1 MTDATPSFEQLLKN
15 LDQAM
20 FADRHRLRRQLH
32 DLRKKAG
39 DAPIDAERL
48 AQWLERFQA
57 SVAKVEARRRSVPV
71 MRYDDSLPIAAKR
84 DEIKAALEKHQ
95 VLVIAGET
103 GSGKTTQLPKICL
116 EIGRGVHGL
125 IGHTQPRRL
134 AARSVATRVAEEIG
148 TPLGEL
154 VGYQV
159 RFEDQSK
166 DSSLIKLMTDGIL
179 LAETQHDRFLEKYD
193 TIIVDEAHERSL
205 NIDFLLGYLKT
216 LLPRRPD
223 LKVII
228 TSATIDLERFSQHF
242 NGAPIVEVS
251 GRTYPVE
258 TWYRPLS
265 AEVDEDGNRVED
277 DLTVDQGILAA
288 LDEIDAHE
296 KSIGKRPGD
305 VLVFLPGEREIRDA
319 AEVLRKANL
328 KFTEVLPLYA
338 RLTPAEQQKIF
349 QPRPGRKIVLA
360 TNVAETSLTVPGIR
374 YVIDSGTAR
383 ISRYS
388 YRAKVQRLPIEA
400 VSQASAN
407 QRKGRCG
414 RVEPG
419 ICIRLYSEEDF
430 LGRPEFTDPEILRTN
445 LAAVILQML
454 HLRLGQIEDFPFI
467 EPPDGKAIS
476 DGFNLLQELSA
487 VNRENQLTP
496 LGRQLARLPI
506 DPRLGRMLLEAAK
519 LGSMAEVLI
528 VASALSVQDVRER
541 PADRQ
546 QQADQAHAQWKDP
559 DSDFAALINLWRG
572 FEEQR
577 QALGSN
583 ALRTW
588 CRKNFLNYLRLREWR
603 DAHRQLTLIVRELK
617 LDAQLRAERERKGAE
632 ATARGQD
639 RSHKGTDTPRGS
651 GLDREEGGTGAKD
664 RGQDR
669 SNKGTD
675 TPRGSGLDHDEGSA
689 GAKDRGQ
696 DRSNKGT
703 SARGSGLDREERNA
717 AAEDRGQDHSHKGA
731 NTRRG
736 SGLDREEGPAGG
748 KDRGQDHSHKGTDTL
763 CGSGLDREEGSAE
776 TKADTGQKDRAHA
789 EGPVRTTDKRVNAK
803 LVQQAEAS
811 EAAVRAKSYA
821 AVHKAILSGLLSQV
835 GHKTEEGDF
844 LGARQ
849 RRFWV
854 HPSSVIGRKKPN
866 WIMAAELV
874 ETTKLF
880 ARMVAK
886 IEPDWIEPLA
896 KHLIK
901 TNHFEPHWEKKRGQ
915 VVAFEQVTLYGMIVV
930 ARRPVHFGP
939 IDPPAARELFIR
951 EGLVR
956 GEIHSRAKA
965 LTANREL
972 LELFDELEAKARR
985 RDIIADEDTLFAY
998 YDARLPQDIYQTA
1011 SFETWYKRESAK
1023 NPQLLVMRDE
1033 DVLARDAS
1041 EVTAAQYP
1049 DHLRIGELQLPLE
1062 YHFEPNHP
1070 RDGVTLRV
1078 PAPLLPQLRAE
1089 RLAWLVPGLIEAKA
1103 VALVRNLPKAI
1114 RKNFV
1119 PVPDFV
1125 KAALSKIT
1133 FGEGALP
1140 DALGRELLRMTG
1152 ARVPDEA
1159 WAEAALGLESHLK
1172 MNIEVVDARGKFL
1185 GEGRDL
1191 AELTA
1196 RFSEASQAA
1205 LAPPQQKAE
1214 QKPVEAKG
1222 FAQVAEKAQAKM
1234 AGLSMTVYP
1243 ALVEENAVVKEGRF
1257 PTQAEADYQHR
1268 RALQRLLL
1276 QQLAEPA
1283 KYLRNKLPGLTE
1295 LALLYRDMGKVDA
1308 LVEDILLASLDSCI
1322 LDGEAQ
1328 LPRDGAALASL
1339 AERKRGDW
1347 ATHAERLARL
1357 TLDILKLWHGLQKRF
1372 KGKIDLAQ
1380 AVALND
1386 IKAQL
1391 GNLIYPGFVRETPTE
1406 WLKEYPRYLKT
1417 IEQRFEKIGAQ
1428 LQRDRVWSGELAGY
1442 WEQYQ
1447 ARLNKH
1453 QQEGKRDPEL
1463 ALYRWMLEEYRV
1475 SLWAQQLGTKMAVSD
1490 KRLNKQWSQVE
1501 A

>member
-1 MTDATPSFEQLLKN
+1 MTDATPAFDTLHKN
-15 LDQAM
+15 LDQA
-20 FADRHRLRRQLH
+20 FSADRHRLRRQLH
-32 DLRKKAG
+32 ELRKKPDEG
-39 DAPIDAERL
+39 KL

-57 SVAKVEARRRSVPV
+57 SAAKVEARRQSVPAI
-71 MRYDDSLPIAAKR
+71 RYDDALPIAAKR

-159 RFEDQSK
+159 RFEDQST
-166 DSSLIKLMTDGIL
+166 DSTLIKLMTDGIL

-193 TIIVDEAHERSL
+193 TLIVDEAHERSL
-205 NIDFLLGYLKT
+205 NIDFLLGFLKT

-228 TSATIDLERFSQHF
+228 TSATIDLERFSKHF
-242 NGAPIVEVS
+242 NDAPIIEVS
-251 GRTYPVE
+251 GRTYPVD
-258 TWYRPLS
+258 TWYRPLA
-265 AEVDEDGNRVED
+265 AETDEDGNRVED
-277 DLTVDQGILAA
+277 DLTVDQGILVA

-319 AEVLRKANL
+319 AEMLRKANL
-328 KFTEVLPLYA
+328 RFTEVLPLYA

-349 QPRPGRKIVLA
+349 RPASGRKIVLA

-430 LGRPEFTDPEILRTN
+430 LSRPEFTDPEILRTN

-454 HLRLGQIEDFPFI
+454 HLRLGHIQDFPFI

-487 VNRENQLTP
+487 VNRENQLTA

-506 DPRLGRMLLEAAK
+506 DPRLGRMLLEGAVQ
-519 LGSMAEVLI
+519 GSLSEVLI

-541 PADRQ
+541 PSDRQ
-546 QQADQAHAQWKDP
+546 QAADQAHAQWKDP

-572 FEEQR
+572 FEEKR
-577 QALGSN
+577 QELGSN
-583 ALRTW
+583 PLRTW

-603 DAHRQLTLIVRELK
+603 DAHRQLTLIAREL
-617 LDAQLRAERERKGAE
+617 QLSKGKA
-632 ATARGQD
+632 AA
-639 RSHKGTDTPRGS
+639 SS
-651 GLDREEGGTGAKD
+651 GLRRVEDGEASSTRPAKAAS
-664 RGQDR
+664 QPAPT
-669 SNKGTD
+669 KD
-675 TPRGSGLDHDEGSA
+675 T
-689 GAKDRGQ
+689 K
-696 DRSNKGT
+696 
-703 SARGSGLDREERNA
+703 
-717 AAEDRGQDHSHKGA
+717 
-731 NTRRG
+731 
-736 SGLDREEGPAGG
+736 
-748 KDRGQDHSHKGTDTL
+748 
-763 CGSGLDREEGSAE
+763 
-776 TKADTGQKDRAHA
+776 
-789 EGPVRTTDKRVNAK
+789 VNV
-803 LVQQAEAS
+803 LLRQQAEAS
-811 EAAVRAKSYA
+811 EAAQKAKSYA
-821 AVHKAILSGLLSQV
+821 AVHKAILAGLLSQV
-835 GHKTEEGDF
+835 GHKTEDGDF

-866 WIMAAELV
+866 WLMAAELV

-896 KHLIK
+896 GHLIK
-901 TNHFEPHWEKKRGQ
+901 KNHFEPHWEKKRGQ
-915 VVAFEQVTLYGMIVV
+915 VVAYEQITLYGLIVV
-930 ARRPVHFGP
+930 GKRPVHYGP

-956 GEIHSRAKA
+956 GEITSRARA
-965 LTANREL
+965 LSANREL
-972 LELFDELEAKARR
+972 LERMDELEAKARR
-985 RDIIADEDTLFAY
+985 RDILADEETLFAY
-998 YDARLPQDIYQTA
+998 YDARLPADIYQTA
-1011 SFETWYKRESAK
+1011 SFENWYKRESGK
-1023 NPQLLVMRDE
+1023 DPQLLIMREE
-1033 DVLARDAS
+1033 DVLAREAS
-1041 EVTAAQYP
+1041 EVTAAHYP

-1089 RLAWLVPGLIEAKA
+1089 RLDWLVPGLLETKA
-1103 VALVRNLPKAI
+1103 VALVRNLPKAL

-1125 KAALSKIT
+1125 GAALAKIT
-1133 FGEGALP
+1133 FGEGSLP
-1140 DALGRELLRMTG
+1140 EALGRELLRMTG
-1152 ARVPDEA
+1152 ARVPEEA
-1159 WAEAALGLESHLK
+1159 WAEAAAGLDGHLK

-1196 RFSEASQAA
+1196 RFAEASQAA

-1243 ALVEENAVVKEGRF
+1243 ALVEERGVVKEGRF

-1283 KYLRNKLPGLTE
+1283 KYLRGKLPGLTE
-1295 LALLYRDMGKVDA
+1295 LGLLYREMGKVDV

-1339 AERKRGDW
+1339 AEKKRGDW
-1347 ATHAERLARL
+1347 TAHAGRLARL
-1357 TLDILKLWHGLQKRF
+1357 ALDILKLWHGLQKRF

-1391 GNLIYPGFVRETPTE
+1391 ASLVYPGFVRETPAE
-1406 WLKEYPRYLKT
+1406 WLKEYPRYLKAV
-1417 IEQRFEKIGAQ
+1417 EQRFEKIGAQ

-1463 ALYRWMLEEYRV
+1463 IQYRWMLEEYRV

-1490 KRLNKQWSQVE
+1490 KRLSKQWSQVE

>member
-1 MTDATPSFEQLLKN
+1 MTDAMPAIDTLLKN
-15 LDQAM
+15 LDQAL

-32 DLRKKAG
+32 ELRKKPDEA
-39 DAPIDAERL
+39 RL

-57 SVAKVEARRRSVPV
+57 SAAKVEARRQSVPAI
-71 MRYDDSLPIAAKR
+71 RYDEALPIAAKR

-134 AARSVATRVAEEIG
+134 AARSVATRVAEELA

-166 DSSLIKLMTDGIL
+166 ESSLIKLMTDGIL

-205 NIDFLLGYLKT
+205 NIDFLLGFLKT

-228 TSATIDLERFSQHF
+228 TSATIDLERFSEHF
-242 NGAPIVEVS
+242 DGAPIVEVS

-258 TWYRPLS
+258 TWYRPLA
-265 AEVDEDGNRVED
+265 AEIDEDGNRIED

-288 LDEIDAHE
+288 LDEIAAHE
-296 KSIGKRPGD
+296 KSVGQRPGD

-388 YRAKVQRLPIEA
+388 YRSKVQRLPIEA

-454 HLRLGQIEDFPFI
+454 HLRLGDIQDFPFI

-506 DPRLGRMLLEAAK
+506 DPRLGRMLLEAAQQ
-519 LGSMAEVLI
+519 GSLAEVLI

-546 QQADQAHAQWKDP
+546 QAADQAHAQWKDP

-572 FEEQR
+572 FEEKR
-577 QALGSN
+577 QELGSN
-583 ALRTW
+583 PLRSW

-617 LDAQLRAERERKGAE
+617 LNTDRKDGGNTSRSELAREQVSTGKLREQ
-632 ATARGQD
+632 AR
-639 RSHKGTDTPRGS
+639 SY
-651 GLDREEGGTGAKD
+651 EE
-664 RGQDR
+664 
-669 SNKGTD
+669 
-675 TPRGSGLDHDEGSA
+675 P
-689 GAKDRGQ
+689 
-696 DRSNKGT
+696 
-703 SARGSGLDREERNA
+703 A
-717 AAEDRGQDHSHKGA
+717 AANLA
-731 NTRRG
+731 
-736 SGLDREEGPAGG
+736 P
-748 KDRGQDHSHKGTDTL
+748 
-763 CGSGLDREEGSAE
+763 
-776 TKADTGQKDRAHA
+776 
-789 EGPVRTTDKRVNAK
+789 TTDKKLNAK
-803 LVQQAEAS
+803 LAQQAEAS
-811 EAAVRAKSYA
+811 EAAQKAKSYA
-821 AVHKAILSGLLSQV
+821 AVHKAILAGLLSQI
-835 GHKTEEGDF
+835 GNKTEEGDF

-866 WIMAAELV
+866 WLMAAELV

-880 ARMVAK
+880 ARMVAR

-896 KHLIK
+896 GHLIK
-901 TNHFEPHWEKKRGQ
+901 KNHFEPHWEKKRGQ
-915 VVAFEQVTLYGMIVV
+915 VVAYEQVTLYGMIVV
-930 ARRPVHFGP
+930 GRRPVHYGP

-956 GEIHSRAKA
+956 GEMHSRARA
-965 LTANREL
+965 LSANREL
-972 LELFDELEAKARR
+972 LERLDELEAKARR
-985 RDIIADEDTLFAY
+985 RDILADEETLFDY
-998 YDARLPQDIYQTA
+998 YDARLPADIYQTA
-1011 SFETWYKRESAK
+1011 SFENWYKRESAK
-1023 NPQLLVMRDE
+1023 NPQLLIMREE
-1033 DVLARDAS
+1033 DVLAREAS

-1049 DHLRIGELQLPLE
+1049 DYLRIGELQLPLE

-1078 PAPLLPQLRAE
+1078 PAPLLPQLRSE
-1089 RLAWLVPGLIEAKA
+1089 RLDWLVPGLLETKA
-1103 VALVRNLPKAI
+1103 VALVRNLPKAL

-1125 KAALSKIT
+1125 GAALAKIA
-1133 FGEGALP
+1133 FAEGALP
-1140 DALGRELLRMTG
+1140 EALGRELLRMTG
-1152 ARVPDEA
+1152 ARVPEEA
-1159 WAEAALGLESHLK
+1159 WAEAAAGLENHLK

-1196 RFSEASQAA
+1196 RFAEASQAA

-1243 ALVEENAVVKEGRF
+1243 ALVEEAGVVKEGRF
-1257 PTQAEADYQHR
+1257 PTQAEAEWQHR

-1295 LALLYRDMGKVDA
+1295 LGLLYRDMGKVDA

-1347 ATHAERLARL
+1347 TAHAERLARL
-1357 TLDILKLWHGLQKRF
+1357 TLEILKHWHGLQKRF
-1372 KGKIDLAQ
+1372 KGRIDLAQ

-1391 GNLIYPGFVRETPTE
+1391 ANLIYPGFVRETPAE

-1417 IEQRFEKIGAQ
+1417 VEQRFEKIGAQ

-1447 ARLNKH
+1447 ARLKKH
-1453 QQEGKRDPEL
+1453 LQEGKRDSEL

-1501 A
+1501 P

>member
-1 MTDATPSFEQLLKN
+1 MTDATPAIDTLLKN
-15 LDQAM
+15 LDQAL

-32 DLRKKAG
+32 ELRKQPDEAK
-39 DAPIDAERL
+39 L

-57 SVAKVEARRRSVPV
+57 SVAKVEARRQSVPRI
-71 MRYDDSLPIAAKR
+71 RYDDSLPIAAKR

-179 LAETQHDRFLEKYD
+179 LAETQHDRFLERYD

-205 NIDFLLGYLKT
+205 NIDFLLGFLKT

-228 TSATIDLERFSQHF
+228 TSATIDLQRFSEHF
-242 NGAPIVEVS
+242 DGAPIVEVS

-258 TWYRPLS
+258 TWYRPLA
-265 AEVDEDGNRVED
+265 AEIDEDGNRVED

-288 LDEIDAHE
+288 LDEITAHE
-296 KSIGKRPGD
+296 QSVGKRPGD

-454 HLRLGQIEDFPFI
+454 HLRLGDIQDFPFI

-496 LGRQLARLPI
+496 MGRQLARLPI
-506 DPRLGRMLLEAAK
+506 DPRLGRMLLEAAQQ
-519 LGSMAEVLI
+519 GSLAEVLI

-546 QQADQAHAQWKDP
+546 QAADQAHAQWKDP

-572 FEEQR
+572 FEEKR
-577 QALGSN
+577 QELGSN
-583 ALRTW
+583 PLRTW

-603 DAHRQLTLIVRELK
+603 DAHRQLTLIARELK
-617 LDAQLRAERERKGAE
+617 L
-632 ATARGQD
+632 
-639 RSHKGTDTPRGS
+639 GS
-651 GLDREEGGTGAKD
+651 G
-664 RGQDR
+664 R
-669 SNKGTD
+669 SAD
-675 TPRGSGLDHDEGSA
+675 GSGQPHADKARRVEDGEASSARSA
-689 GAKDRGQ
+689 GASTQPAPTKD
-696 DRSNKGT
+696 
-703 SARGSGLDREERNA
+703 
-717 AAEDRGQDHSHKGA
+717 
-731 NTRRG
+731 
-736 SGLDREEGPAGG
+736 
-748 KDRGQDHSHKGTDTL
+748 
-763 CGSGLDREEGSAE
+763 
-776 TKADTGQKDRAHA
+776 TK
-789 EGPVRTTDKRVNAK
+789 VNVI
-803 LVQQAEAS
+803 LRQQAEAS
-811 EAAVRAKSYA
+811 EAAQKAKSYA
-821 AVHKAILSGLLSQV
+821 SVHKAILAGLLSQI
-835 GHKTEEGDF
+835 GNKTEEGDF

-866 WIMAAELV
+866 WLMAAELV

-896 KHLIK
+896 GHLIK
-901 TNHFEPHWEKKRGQ
+901 KNHFEPHWEKKRGQ
-915 VVAFEQVTLYGMIVV
+915 VVAYEQVTLYGMIVV
-930 ARRPVHFGP
+930 GRRPVHYGP

-956 GEIHSRAKA
+956 GEMHSRARA
-965 LTANREL
+965 LSANREL
-972 LELFDELEAKARR
+972 LERLDELEAKARR
-985 RDIIADEDTLFAY
+985 RDILADEETLFDY
-998 YDARLPQDIYQTA
+998 YDARLPADIYQTA
-1011 SFETWYKRESAK
+1011 SFENWYKRESAK
-1023 NPQLLVMRDE
+1023 NPQLLIMREE
-1033 DVLARDAS
+1033 DVLAREAS

-1049 DHLRIGELQLPLE
+1049 DYLRIGELQLPLE

-1078 PAPLLPQLRAE
+1078 PAPLLPQLRSE
-1089 RLAWLVPGLIEAKA
+1089 RLDWLVPGLLETKA
-1103 VALVRNLPKAI
+1103 VALVRNLPKAL

-1125 KAALSKIT
+1125 GAALAKIA
-1133 FGEGALP
+1133 FGEGSLP
-1140 DALGRELLRMTG
+1140 EALGRELLRMTG
-1152 ARVPDEA
+1152 ARVSDDA
-1159 WAEAALGLESHLK
+1159 WAEAAAGLESHLK

-1196 RFSEASQAA
+1196 RFAEASQAA

-1243 ALVEENAVVKEGRF
+1243 ALVEEAGVVKEGRF
-1257 PTQAEADYQHR
+1257 PTQAEAEWQHR

-1295 LALLYRDMGKVDA
+1295 LGLLYRDMGKIDG

-1347 ATHAERLARL
+1347 TAHAERLARL
-1357 TLDILKLWHGLQKRF
+1357 TLEILKHWHGLQKRF

-1391 GNLIYPGFVRETPTE
+1391 GNLVYPGFVRETPAE
-1406 WLKEYPRYLKT
+1406 WLKEYPRYLKA
-1417 IEQRFEKIGAQ
+1417 IEQRFEKIGSQ

-1447 ARLNKH
+1447 VRLKKH
-1453 QQEGKRDPEL
+1453 LQEGKRDAEL

-1475 SLWAQQLGTKMAVSD
+1475 SLWAQQLGTRMAVSD
-1490 KRLNKQWSQVE
+1490 KRLNRQWSQVE
-1501 A
+1501 P

>member
-1 MTDATPSFEQLLKN
+1 MTDATPALGTLLNN
-15 LDQAM
+15 LDQAFM
-20 FADRHRLRRQLH
+20 ADRHRLRRQLL
-32 DLRKKAG
+32 DLQKKG
-39 DAPIDAERL
+39 DEAKL
-48 AQWLERFQA
+48 AKWLERYQA
-57 SVAKVEARRRSVPV
+57 SIAKVETRRQSVPSI
-71 MRYDDSLPIAAKR
+71 RYDDQLPIAAKR

-95 VLVIAGET
+95 VLIIAGET

-159 RFEDQSK
+159 RFEDQST
-166 DSSLIKLMTDGIL
+166 DRTLIKLMTDGIL

-193 TIIVDEAHERSL
+193 TLIVDEAHERSL
-205 NIDFLLGYLKT
+205 NIDFLLGYLKK
-216 LLPRRPD
+216 LLPRRPE
-223 LKVII
+223 LKIII
-228 TSATIDLERFSQHF
+228 TSATIDLERFSEHF
-242 NGAPIVEVS
+242 SGAPIIEVS
-251 GRTYPVE
+251 GRTYPVD
-258 TWYRPLS
+258 TWYRPLT
-265 AEVDEDGNRVED
+265 AETDEDGNRVED
-277 DLTVDQGILAA
+277 DLSVDQGILAA
-288 LDEIDAHE
+288 LGEIEAHE

-328 KFTEVLPLYA
+328 RFTEVLPLYA
-338 RLTPAEQQKIF
+338 RLSPAEQQRIF
-349 QPRPGRKIVLA
+349 RPAAGRKIVLA

-454 HLRLGQIEDFPFI
+454 HLRLGDIADFPFI
-467 EPPDGKAIS
+467 EAPDGKAIS

-487 VNRENQLTP
+487 VNRENQLTA
-496 LGRQLARLPI
+496 LGRQLARIPI
-506 DPRLGRMLLEAAK
+506 DPRLGRMLLEAAHQ
-519 LGSMAEVLI
+519 GSLDEVLI

-546 QQADQAHAQWKDP
+546 QAADQAHAQWKDV

-577 QALGSN
+577 QALGAN
-583 ALRTW
+583 ALRSW
-588 CRKNFLNYLRLREWR
+588 CRRNFLNYLRLREWR
-603 DAHRQLTLIVRELK
+603 DAHRQLTLICRELK
-617 LDAQLRAERERKGAE
+617 LGAGRAV
-632 ATARGQD
+632 D
-639 RSHKGTDTPRGS
+639 GS
-651 GLDREEGGTGAKD
+651 GHPPYAAKGRRVD
-664 RGQDR
+664 NGEALSTRDAPPALT
-669 SNKGTD
+669 KD
-675 TPRGSGLDHDEGSA
+675 T
-689 GAKDRGQ
+689 K
-696 DRSNKGT
+696 
-703 SARGSGLDREERNA
+703 
-717 AAEDRGQDHSHKGA
+717 
-731 NTRRG
+731 
-736 SGLDREEGPAGG
+736 
-748 KDRGQDHSHKGTDTL
+748 
-763 CGSGLDREEGSAE
+763 
-776 TKADTGQKDRAHA
+776 
-789 EGPVRTTDKRVNAK
+789 VNAIAR
-803 LVQQAEAS
+803 QQAEAS
-811 EAAVRAKSYA
+811 EAAQRARGYA
-821 AVHKAILSGLLSQV
+821 AVHKAILAGLLSQI
-835 GHKTEEGDF
+835 GQKTEDGDF

-854 HPSSVIGRKKPN
+854 HPSSVIGRKKPQ
-866 WIMAAELV
+866 WLMAAELV

-896 KHLIK
+896 GHLIK
-901 TNHFEPHWEKKRGQ
+901 KNHFEPHWEKKRGQ
-915 VVAFEQVTLYGMIVV
+915 VVAFEQVTLYGLIVV
-930 ARRPVHFGP
+930 GKRPVHYGP

-956 GEIHSRAKA
+956 GEINSRAKC
-965 LTANREL
+965 LRENRDL
-972 LELFDELEAKARR
+972 LELLDELEAKARR
-985 RDIIADEDTLFAY
+985 RDILAGEETLFAY
-998 YDARLPQDIYQTA
+998 YDARLPADIYQTA
-1011 SFETWYKRESAK
+1011 SFENWYKRESAK
-1023 NPQLLVMRDE
+1023 DAQLLVMREE

-1041 EVTAAQYP
+1041 EITAEQYP
-1049 DHLRIGELQLPLE
+1049 DQLRIGALQLPLT

-1078 PAPLLPQLRAE
+1078 PAPLLPQLPAE
-1089 RLAWLVPGLIEAKA
+1089 RLDWLVPGLIDAKA
-1103 VALVRNLPKAI
+1103 IALVRELPKAL

-1125 KAALSKIT
+1125 RAALSKIA
-1133 FGEGALP
+1133 FGEGSLP
-1140 DALGRELLRMTG
+1140 EALGRELLRMTG

-1159 WAEAALGLESHLK
+1159 WAHALSAVENHLR
-1172 MNIEVVDARGKFL
+1172 MNIEVVDGRGKFL

-1196 RFSEASQAA
+1196 RFAEASQAA
-1205 LAPPQQKAE
+1205 LAIPQTEKTQR
-1214 QKPVEAKG
+1214 PVEAKA
-1222 FAQVAEKAQAKM
+1222 FAEVAETTQQRI
-1234 AGLSMTVYP
+1234 AGLSMTVFP
-1243 ALVEENAVVKEGRF
+1243 ALVEEAGVVKEGRF

-1276 QQLAEPA
+1276 QQLSEQA
-1283 KYLRNKLPGLTE
+1283 KFLRGKLPGLTDMG
-1295 LALLYRDMGKVDA
+1295 LLYRDLGRIEA
-1308 LVEDILLASLDSCI
+1308 LVEDILLASLDGCI
-1322 LDGEAQ
+1322 LEGVAP
-1328 LPRDGAALASL
+1328 LPRDGAALATL
-1339 AERKRGDW
+1339 AEQKRGAW
-1347 ATHAERLARL
+1347 TEHAERLARL
-1357 TLDILKLWHGLQKRF
+1357 TLEILKHWHSLQKRF
-1372 KGKIDLAQ
+1372 KGRIDLAQ

-1391 GNLIYPGFVRETPTE
+1391 GNLVYPGFVRDTPHE
-1406 WLKEYPRYLKT
+1406 WLKEYPRYLKA
-1417 IEQRFEKIGAQ
+1417 IEQRLDKVGSQ

-1447 ARLNKH
+1447 TRLKKH
-1453 QQEGKRDPEL
+1453 QQEGKRDANL
-1463 ALYRWMLEEYRV
+1463 LMYRWMLEEYRV
-1475 SLWAQQLGTKMAVSD
+1475 SLFAQQLGTRMAVSD
-1490 KRLNKQWSQVE
+1490 KRLNKQWAAVE
-1501 A
+1501 G

>member
-1 MTDATPSFEQLLKN
+1 MTDATPAFDTLHKN
-15 LDQAM
+15 LDQA
-20 FADRHRLRRQLH
+20 FSADRHRLRRQLH
-32 DLRKKAG
+32 ELRKKPDEG
-39 DAPIDAERL
+39 KL

-57 SVAKVEARRRSVPV
+57 SAGKVEARRQSVPAI
-71 MRYDDSLPIAAKR
+71 RYDDALPIAAKR
-84 DEIKAALEKHQ
+84 DEIKVALEKHQ

-159 RFEDQSK
+159 RFEDQST
-166 DSSLIKLMTDGIL
+166 DSTLIKLMTDGIL

-205 NIDFLLGYLKT
+205 NIDFLLGFLKT

-228 TSATIDLERFSQHF
+228 TSATIDLERFSKHF
-242 NGAPIVEVS
+242 SGAGLPDAPIIEVS
-251 GRTYPVE
+251 GRTYPVD
-258 TWYRPLS
+258 TWYRPLA
-265 AEVDEDGNRVED
+265 AETDEDGNRVED

-288 LDEIDAHE
+288 LDEIEAHE

-319 AEVLRKANL
+319 AEMLRKANL
-328 KFTEVLPLYA
+328 RFTEVLPLYA
-338 RLTPAEQQKIF
+338 RLTPGEQQKIF
-349 QPRPGRKIVLA
+349 KPAAGRKIVLA

-430 LGRPEFTDPEILRTN
+430 LSRPEFTDPEILRTN

-454 HLRLGQIEDFPFI
+454 HLRLGDIQDFPFI

-506 DPRLGRMLLEAAK
+506 DPRLGRMLLEAAQQ
-519 LGSMAEVLI
+519 GSLAEVLI

-572 FEEQR
+572 FEEKR
-577 QALGSN
+577 QELGSN
-583 ALRTW
+583 PLRTW

-603 DAHRQLTLIVRELK
+603 DAHRQLTLIARELK
-617 LDAQLRAERERKGAE
+617 LGGSKAPEAAVPSPSKGRKAAEQI
-632 ATARGQD
+632 TPT
-639 RSHKGTDTPRGS
+639 TDT
-651 GLDREEGGTGAKD
+651 K
-664 RGQDR
+664 
-669 SNKGTD
+669 
-675 TPRGSGLDHDEGSA
+675 
-689 GAKDRGQ
+689 
-696 DRSNKGT
+696 
-703 SARGSGLDREERNA
+703 
-717 AAEDRGQDHSHKGA
+717 
-731 NTRRG
+731 
-736 SGLDREEGPAGG
+736 
-748 KDRGQDHSHKGTDTL
+748 
-763 CGSGLDREEGSAE
+763 
-776 TKADTGQKDRAHA
+776 
-789 EGPVRTTDKRVNAK
+789 VNVV
-803 LVQQAEAS
+803 LRQQAEAS
-811 EAAVRAKSYA
+811 EAAQKAKGYA
-821 AVHKAILSGLLSQV
+821 AVHKAILSGLLSQI

-886 IEPDWIEPLA
+886 IEPEWIEPLA
-896 KHLIK
+896 GHLIK
-901 TNHFEPHWEKKRGQ
+901 KNHFEPHWEKKRGQ
-915 VVAFEQVTLYGMIVV
+915 VVAYEQITLYGLIVV
-930 ARRPVHFGP
+930 GKRPVHYGP
-939 IDPPAARELFIR
+939 IDPHAARELFIR

-956 GEIHSRAKA
+956 GEITSRARA
-965 LTANREL
+965 LSANREL
-972 LELFDELEAKARR
+972 LERMDELEAKARR
-985 RDIIADEDTLFAY
+985 RDILADEETLFGY
-998 YDARLPQDIYQTA
+998 YDARLPADIYQTA
-1011 SFETWYKRESAK
+1011 SFDNWYKRESQK
-1023 NPQLLVMRDE
+1023 NPQLLVMREE
-1033 DVLARDAS
+1033 DVLAREAR

-1049 DHLRIGELQLPLE
+1049 DPLRIGELQLSLD

-1078 PAPLLPQLRAE
+1078 PAPLLPQLRRE
-1089 RLAWLVPGLIEAKA
+1089 RLDWLVPGLIEAKA

-1125 KAALSKIT
+1125 GAALAKIT
-1133 FGEGALP
+1133 FGEGSLP
-1140 DALGRELLRMTG
+1140 EALGRELLRMTG
-1152 ARVPDEA
+1152 ARVPEEA
-1159 WAEAALGLESHLK
+1159 WHDAATGLDSHLK

-1222 FAQVAEKAQAKM
+1222 FAQVAEKTQAKM

-1243 ALVEENAVVKEGRF
+1243 ALVEERGVVKEGRF

-1276 QQLAEPA
+1276 QQLSEPA

-1295 LALLYRDMGKVDA
+1295 LGLLYRDMGKVDA
-1308 LVEDILLASLDSCI
+1308 LVEDILLASLDSCV
-1322 LDGEAQ
+1322 LDGETQ
-1328 LPRDGAALASL
+1328 LPREGAALAAL
-1339 AERKRGDW
+1339 AEKKRGEW
-1347 ATHAERLARL
+1347 TGHAERLARL
-1357 TLDILKLWHGLQKRF
+1357 VLDILKLWHGLQKRF

-1391 GNLIYPGFVRETPTE
+1391 ANLIYAGFVRETPAE
-1406 WLKEYPRYLKT
+1406 WLKEYPRYLKA

-1447 ARLNKH
+1447 ARLKKH

-1463 ALYRWMLEEYRV
+1463 SQYRWMLEEYRV
-1475 SLWAQQLGTKMAVSD
+1475 SLWAQQLGTKMPASD
-1490 KRLNKQWSQVE
+1490 KRLSKQWSQVE
-1501 A
+1501 P

>member
-228 TSATIDLERFSQHF
+228 TSATIDLERFSEHF
-242 NGAPIVEVS
+242 SGAGRPGAPIVEVS

-603 DAHRQLTLIVRELK
+603 DAHRQLTLNVRELK

-651 GLDREEGGTGAKD
+651 GLDREE
-664 RGQDR
+664 
-669 SNKGTD
+669 
-675 TPRGSGLDHDEGSA
+675 
-689 GAKDRGQ
+689 
-696 DRSNKGT
+696 
-703 SARGSGLDREERNA
+703 RNA
-717 AAEDRGQDHSHKGA
+717 GAEDRGQDHSHKGA
-731 NTRRG
+731 NTHRGTGLDREEGPSGAKDCGQDHSNKGTDTRRG
-736 SGLDREEGPAGG
+736 SGLDREVGN
-748 KDRGQDHSHKGTDTL
+748 
-763 CGSGLDREEGSAE
+763 AE

-896 KHLIK
+896 RHLIK

-956 GEIHSRAKA
+956 GEMHSRAKA

-1406 WLKEYPRYLKT
+1406 WLKEYPRYLKA

>member
-1 MTDATPSFEQLLKN
+1 MTDATPSFEQLLKK

-228 TSATIDLERFSQHF
+228 TSATIDLERFSEHF
-242 NGAPIVEVS
+242 SGAGRPGAPIVEVS

-669 SNKGTD
+669 SNKGT
-675 TPRGSGLDHDEGSA
+675 
-689 GAKDRGQ
+689 
-696 DRSNKGT
+696 

-736 SGLDREEGPAGG
+736 SGLDREVGN
-748 KDRGQDHSHKGTDTL
+748 
-763 CGSGLDREEGSAE
+763 AE

-896 KHLIK
+896 RHLIK

-956 GEIHSRAKA
+956 GEMHSRAKA

-1406 WLKEYPRYLKT
+1406 WLKEYPRYLKA

>member
-1 MTDATPSFEQLLKN
+1 
-15 LDQAM
+15 
-20 FADRHRLRRQLH
+20 
-32 DLRKKAG
+32 
-39 DAPIDAERL
+39 
-48 AQWLERFQA
+48 
-57 SVAKVEARRRSVPV
+57 
-71 MRYDDSLPIAAKR
+71 
-84 DEIKAALEKHQ
+84 
-95 VLVIAGET
+95 
-103 GSGKTTQLPKICL
+103 
-116 EIGRGVHGL
+116 
-125 IGHTQPRRL
+125 
-134 AARSVATRVAEEIG
+134 
-148 TPLGEL
+148 
-154 VGYQV
+154 
-159 RFEDQSK
+159 
-166 DSSLIKLMTDGIL
+166 
-179 LAETQHDRFLEKYD
+179 
-193 TIIVDEAHERSL
+193 
-205 NIDFLLGYLKT
+205 
-216 LLPRRPD
+216 
-223 LKVII
+223 
-228 TSATIDLERFSQHF
+228 
-242 NGAPIVEVS
+242 
-251 GRTYPVE
+251 
-258 TWYRPLS
+258 
-265 AEVDEDGNRVED
+265 
-277 DLTVDQGILAA
+277 
-288 LDEIDAHE
+288 
-296 KSIGKRPGD
+296 

-349 QPRPGRKIVLA
+349 QPRAGRKIVLA

-454 HLRLGQIEDFPFI
+454 HLRLGDIQDFPFI

-506 DPRLGRMLLEAAK
+506 DPRLGRMLLEAAQQ
-519 LGSMAEVLI
+519 GSLAEVLI

-546 QQADQAHAQWKDP
+546 QAADQAHAQWKDP
-559 DSDFAALINLWRG
+559 DSDFAALINIWRG
-572 FEEQR
+572 FEEKR
-577 QALGSN
+577 QELGSN
-583 ALRTW
+583 PLRTW

-603 DAHRQLTLIVRELK
+603 DAHRQLTLIARELK
-617 LDAQLRAERERKGAE
+617 LGGAWPVDGPGQPPHADKARRVEEGE
-632 ATARGQD
+632 ASSTRPAGASVQPAPT
-639 RSHKGTDTPRGS
+639 TDT
-651 GLDREEGGTGAKD
+651 K
-664 RGQDR
+664 
-669 SNKGTD
+669 
-675 TPRGSGLDHDEGSA
+675 
-689 GAKDRGQ
+689 
-696 DRSNKGT
+696 
-703 SARGSGLDREERNA
+703 
-717 AAEDRGQDHSHKGA
+717 
-731 NTRRG
+731 
-736 SGLDREEGPAGG
+736 
-748 KDRGQDHSHKGTDTL
+748 
-763 CGSGLDREEGSAE
+763 
-776 TKADTGQKDRAHA
+776 
-789 EGPVRTTDKRVNAK
+789 VNVI
-803 LVQQAEAS
+803 LRQQAEAS
-811 EAAVRAKSYA
+811 EAAQKAKSYA
-821 AVHKAILSGLLSQV
+821 AVHKAILAGLLSQV
-835 GHKTEEGDF
+835 GNKTEEGDF

-866 WIMAAELV
+866 WLMAAELV

-896 KHLIK
+896 GHLIK
-901 TNHFEPHWEKKRGQ
+901 KNHFEPHWEKKRGQ
-915 VVAFEQVTLYGMIVV
+915 VVAYEQVTLYGMIVV
-930 ARRPVHFGP
+930 GRRPVHYGP

-956 GEIHSRAKA
+956 GEMHSRARA
-965 LTANREL
+965 LSANREL
-972 LELFDELEAKARR
+972 LERLDELEAKARR
-985 RDIIADEDTLFAY
+985 RDILADEETLFDY
-998 YDARLPQDIYQTA
+998 YDARLPADIYQTA
-1011 SFETWYKRESAK
+1011 SFENWYKRESAK
-1023 NPQLLVMRDE
+1023 DSQLLIMREE
-1033 DVLARDAS
+1033 DVLAREAS

-1049 DHLRIGELQLPLE
+1049 DYLRIGELQLSLE

-1078 PAPLLPQLRAE
+1078 PAPLLPQLRSE
-1089 RLAWLVPGLIEAKA
+1089 RLDWLVPGLLETKA
-1103 VALVRNLPKAI
+1103 VALVRNLPKAL

-1125 KAALSKIT
+1125 GAALAKIS
-1133 FGEGALP
+1133 FGEGSLP
-1140 DALGRELLRMTG
+1140 EALGRELLRMTG
-1152 ARVPDEA
+1152 ARVSDEA
-1159 WAEAALGLESHLK
+1159 WAEAAAGLENHLK

-1196 RFSEASQAA
+1196 RFAEASQAA

-1243 ALVEENAVVKEGRF
+1243 ALVEEAGVVKEGRF

-1295 LALLYRDMGKVDA
+1295 LGLLYRDMGKVDA

-1347 ATHAERLARL
+1347 SAHAERLARL
-1357 TLDILKLWHGLQKRF
+1357 ALEILKHWHGLQKRF

-1391 GNLIYPGFVRETPTE
+1391 GNLVYPGFVRETPAD
-1406 WLKEYPRYLKT
+1406 WLKEYPRYLKA

-1447 ARLNKH
+1447 ARLKKH
-1453 QQEGKRDPEL
+1453 LQEGKRDAEL

>member
-1 MTDATPSFEQLLKN
+1 MTDATPAFDTLHKN
-15 LDQAM
+15 LDQA
-20 FADRHRLRRQLH
+20 FSADRHRLRRQLYE
-32 DLRKKAG
+32 LRKKP
-39 DAPIDAERL
+39 DESKL

-57 SVAKVEARRRSVPV
+57 SVAKVEARRQSVPAI
-71 MRYDDSLPIAAKR
+71 RYDDALPIAAKR

-148 TPLGEL
+148 APLGEL

-159 RFEDQSK
+159 RFEDQSTERT
-166 DSSLIKLMTDGIL
+166 LIKLMTDGIL

-205 NIDFLLGYLKT
+205 NIDFLLGFLKT

-228 TSATIDLERFSQHF
+228 TSATIDLERFSKHF
-242 NGAPIVEVS
+242 SGAGLPDAPIIEVS

-258 TWYRPLS
+258 TWYRPLA
-265 AEVDEDGNRVED
+265 AETDEDGNRVED

-288 LDEIDAHE
+288 LDEIEAHE
-296 KSIGKRPGD
+296 KSVGKRPGD
-305 VLVFLPGEREIRDA
+305 VLVFLPGEREIREA
-319 AEVLRKANL
+319 AEMLRKANL
-328 KFTEVLPLYA
+328 RFTEVLPLYA
-338 RLTPAEQQKIF
+338 RLTPGEQQKIF
-349 QPRPGRKIVLA
+349 KPAAGRKIVLA

-430 LGRPEFTDPEILRTN
+430 LSRPEFTDPEILRTN

-454 HLRLGQIEDFPFI
+454 HLRLGDIQDFPFI

-506 DPRLGRMLLEAAK
+506 DPRLGRMMLEAAQQ
-519 LGSMAEVLI
+519 GSLAEVLI

-572 FEEQR
+572 FEEKR
-577 QALGSN
+577 QELGSN
-583 ALRTW
+583 PLRSW

-603 DAHRQLTLIVRELK
+603 DAHRQLTLIARELK
-617 LDAQLRAERERKGAE
+617 LGAGKTADGSGHPPYAESGSRRVEDGEGFSTRPAE
-632 ATARGQD
+632 AVPT
-639 RSHKGTDTPRGS
+639 TDT
-651 GLDREEGGTGAKD
+651 K
-664 RGQDR
+664 
-669 SNKGTD
+669 
-675 TPRGSGLDHDEGSA
+675 
-689 GAKDRGQ
+689 
-696 DRSNKGT
+696 
-703 SARGSGLDREERNA
+703 
-717 AAEDRGQDHSHKGA
+717 
-731 NTRRG
+731 
-736 SGLDREEGPAGG
+736 
-748 KDRGQDHSHKGTDTL
+748 
-763 CGSGLDREEGSAE
+763 
-776 TKADTGQKDRAHA
+776 
-789 EGPVRTTDKRVNAK
+789 VNVI
-803 LVQQAEAS
+803 LRQQAEAS
-811 EAAVRAKSYA
+811 EAAQKAKSYA
-821 AVHKAILSGLLSQV
+821 AVHKAILAGLLSQI

-854 HPSSVIGRKKPN
+854 HPSSVIGRKKPS

-896 KHLIK
+896 GHLIK
-901 TNHFEPHWEKKRGQ
+901 KNHFEPHWEKKRGQ
-915 VVAFEQVTLYGMIVV
+915 VVAYEQVTLYGLIVV
-930 ARRPVHFGP
+930 GKRPVHYGP
-939 IDPPAARELFIR
+939 VDPVAARELFIR

-956 GEIHSRAKA
+956 GEINSRARA
-965 LTANREL
+965 LSANRQL
-972 LELFDELEAKARR
+972 LERMDELEAKARR
-985 RDIIADEDTLFAY
+985 RDILADEETLYAY
-998 YDARLPQDIYQTA
+998 YEARLPTDIYQTA
-1011 SFETWYKRESAK
+1011 SFENWYKRESQK
-1023 NPQLLVMRDE
+1023 NPQLLVMREE
-1033 DVLARDAS
+1033 DVLARDAR

-1049 DHLRIGELQLPLE
+1049 DTLRIGELQLPLD

-1089 RLAWLVPGLIEAKA
+1089 RLDWLVPGLIEAKA

-1125 KAALSKIT
+1125 GAALGKIT
-1133 FGEGALP
+1133 FGDGALP
-1140 DALGRELLRMTG
+1140 EALGRELLRMTG
-1152 ARVPDEA
+1152 VRVPEEA
-1159 WAEAALGLESHLK
+1159 WSEAAAGLDNHLK
-1172 MNIEVVDARGKFL
+1172 MNIEVVNARGKFL

-1196 RFSEASQAA
+1196 RFAEASQAA
-1205 LAPPQQKAE
+1205 LAPAQQKAE
-1214 QKPVEAKG
+1214 QKPVEARG
-1222 FAQVAEKAQAKM
+1222 FAEVAETAQQKV

-1243 ALVEENAVVKEGRF
+1243 ALVEEGGVVKEGRF
-1257 PTQAEADYQHR
+1257 PTQAEAEYQHR

-1283 KYLRNKLPGLTE
+1283 KYLRSKLPGLTE
-1295 LALLYRDMGKVDA
+1295 LGLLYRDMGKVDA
-1308 LVEDILLASLDSCI
+1308 LVEDILLASLDICI
-1322 LDGEAQ
+1322 LDGETI

-1339 AERKRGDW
+1339 AEKRRGDW
-1347 ATHAERLARL
+1347 TGHAERLARL
-1357 TLDILKLWHGLQKRF
+1357 VLDILKHWHGLQKRF
-1372 KGKIDLAQ
+1372 KGRIDLAQ

-1391 GNLIYPGFVRETPTE
+1391 ANLVYPGFVRETPAQ
-1406 WLKEYPRYLKT
+1406 WLREYPRYLKA

-1447 ARLNKH
+1447 ARLKKH

-1463 ALYRWMLEEYRV
+1463 IQYRWMLEEYRV
-1475 SLWAQQLGTKMAVSD
+1475 SLWAQQLGTKMPVSD

-1501 A
+1501 P

>member
-1 MTDATPSFEQLLKN
+1 MTDATPAFDQLLKN

-20 FADRHRLRRQLH
+20 YADRHRLRRQLH

-39 DAPIDAERL
+39 DSSIEEERL
-48 AQWLERFQA
+48 KQWLERFQA
-57 SVAKVEARRRSVPV
+57 SAAKVEARRQSVPV

-166 DSSLIKLMTDGIL
+166 DRSLIKLMTDGIL
-179 LAETQHDRFLEKYD
+179 LAETQHDRFLERYD

-228 TSATIDLERFSQHF
+228 TSATIDLERFSEHF

-251 GRTYPVE
+251 GRTFPVE
-258 TWYRPLS
+258 TWYRPLA
-265 AEVDEDGNRVED
+265 AETDEDGNRVED
-277 DLTVDQGILAA
+277 DLTIDQGILAA
-288 LDEIDAHE
+288 LDEIDVHE
-296 KSIGKRPGD
+296 RSIGKRPGD

-338 RLTPAEQQKIF
+338 RLTPAEQLKIF

-559 DSDFAALINLWRG
+559 DSDFAALINVWRG

-583 ALRTW
+583 PLRTW

-617 LDAQLRAERERKGAE
+617 LNDS
-632 ATARGQD
+632 GQSRNGQPD
-639 RSHKGTDTPRGS
+639 NQPADK
-651 GLDREEGGTGAKD
+651 KD
-664 RGQDR
+664 RQQAG
-669 SNKGTD
+669 SNK
-675 TPRGSGLDHDEGSA
+675 ESA
-689 GAKDRGQ
+689 PSSAADRGA
-696 DRSNKGT
+696 D
-703 SARGSGLDREERNA
+703 A
-717 AAEDRGQDHSHKGA
+717 
-731 NTRRG
+731 
-736 SGLDREEGPAGG
+736 
-748 KDRGQDHSHKGTDTL
+748 
-763 CGSGLDREEGSAE
+763 SAE
-776 TKADTGQKDRAHA
+776 QITLTK
-789 EGPVRTTDKRVNAK
+789 DKKVNVK
-803 LVQQAEAS
+803 LAQQAEAS
-811 EAAVRAKSYA
+811 EAAHRAKSYA

-896 KHLIK
+896 RHLIK

-939 IDPPAARELFIR
+939 IDPPVARELFIR

-956 GEIHSRAKA
+956 GEMHSRAKA

-998 YDARLPQDIYQTA
+998 YDARVPQDIYQTA
-1011 SFETWYKRESAK
+1011 SFENWYKRESQK
-1023 NPQLLVMRDE
+1023 DPQLLVMRDE

-1089 RLAWLVPGLIEAKA
+1089 RLDWLVPGLIEAKA

-1133 FGEGALP
+1133 FADGALP

-1152 ARVPDEA
+1152 ARVSDEA
-1159 WAEAALGLESHLK
+1159 WAEAAMGLESHLK

-1243 ALVEENAVVKEGRF
+1243 ALIEEGGVVKEGRF

-1295 LALLYRDMGKVDA
+1295 LALLYRDMGKIDA

-1347 ATHAERLARL
+1347 AAHAERLARL

-1391 GNLIYPGFVRETPTE
+1391 ANLVYPGFVRETPGD
-1406 WLKEYPRYLKT
+1406 WLKEYPRYLKAV
-1417 IEQRFEKIGAQ
+1417 EQRFEKIGAQ

-1447 ARLNKH
+1447 ARLKKH

-1463 ALYRWMLEEYRV
+1463 TAYRWMLEEYRV

-1490 KRLNKQWSQVE
+1490 KRLNKQWTQVE

>member
-1 MTDATPSFEQLLKN
+1 MTDATPAIDTLLKN
-15 LDQAM
+15 LDQAL

-32 DLRKKAG
+32 ELRKQPDEA
-39 DAPIDAERL
+39 RL

-57 SVAKVEARRRSVPV
+57 SAAKVEARRQSVPRI
-71 MRYDDSLPIAAKR
+71 RYDDSLPIAAKR

-166 DSSLIKLMTDGIL
+166 DSSLIKLMTAGIL
-179 LAETQHDRFLEKYD
+179 LAETQHYRFLERYD

-205 NIDFLLGYLKT
+205 NIDFLLGFLKT

-228 TSATIDLERFSQHF
+228 TSATIDLERFSEHF
-242 NGAPIVEVS
+242 DGAPIVEVS

-258 TWYRPLS
+258 TWYRPLA
-265 AEVDEDGNRVED
+265 AEIDEDGNRVED

-288 LDEIDAHE
+288 LDEIAAHE
-296 KSIGKRPGD
+296 RSVGQRPGD

-454 HLRLGQIEDFPFI
+454 HLRLGDIQDFPFI

-496 LGRQLARLPI
+496 MGRQLARLPI
-506 DPRLGRMLLEAAK
+506 DPRLGRMLLEAAQQ
-519 LGSMAEVLI
+519 GSLAEVLI

-546 QQADQAHAQWKDP
+546 QAADQAHAQWKDP

-583 ALRTW
+583 ALRSW

-617 LDAQLRAERERKGAE
+617 L
-632 ATARGQD
+632 
-639 RSHKGTDTPRGS
+639 GS
-651 GLDREEGGTGAKD
+651 G
-664 RGQDR
+664 R
-669 SNKGTD
+669 SAE
-675 TPRGSGLDHDEGSA
+675 GSGQPQHAAKARRVEDGAASSTRPA
-689 GAKDRGQ
+689 GATSQPAPTKD
-696 DRSNKGT
+696 NK
-703 SARGSGLDREERNA
+703 
-717 AAEDRGQDHSHKGA
+717 
-731 NTRRG
+731 
-736 SGLDREEGPAGG
+736 
-748 KDRGQDHSHKGTDTL
+748 
-763 CGSGLDREEGSAE
+763 
-776 TKADTGQKDRAHA
+776 
-789 EGPVRTTDKRVNAK
+789 VNVI
-803 LVQQAEAS
+803 LRQQAEAS
-811 EAAVRAKSYA
+811 EAAQKAKGYA
-821 AVHKAILSGLLSQV
+821 AVHKAILAGLLSQI
-835 GHKTEEGDF
+835 GNKTEEGDF

-866 WIMAAELV
+866 WLMAAELV

-896 KHLIK
+896 GHLVK
-901 TNHFEPHWEKKRGQ
+901 KNHFEPHWEKKRGQ
-915 VVAFEQVTLYGMIVV
+915 VVAYEQVTLYGLIVV
-930 ARRPVHFGP
+930 GRRPLHYGP

-956 GEIHSRAKA
+956 GEISSRARA

-972 LELFDELEAKARR
+972 LERMDELEAKARR
-985 RDIIADEDTLFAY
+985 RDILADEETLFGY
-998 YDARLPQDIYQTA
+998 YDARLPADIYQTA
-1011 SFETWYKRESAK
+1011 SFENWYKRESQK
-1023 NPQLLVMRDE
+1023 DPQLLIMREE
-1033 DVLARDAS
+1033 DVLAREAR

-1078 PAPLLPQLRAE
+1078 PAPLLPQLRRE
-1089 RLAWLVPGLIEAKA
+1089 RLDWLVPGLIEAKA
-1103 VALVRNLPKAI
+1103 IALVRGLPKAI

-1125 KAALSKIT
+1125 GAALAKIS

-1140 DALGRELLRMTG
+1140 EALGRELTRMTG

-1159 WAEAALGLESHLK
+1159 WAEAAAGLENHLK

-1196 RFSEASQAA
+1196 RFAEASQAA

-1243 ALVEENAVVKEGRF
+1243 ALVEEAGVVKEGRF
-1257 PTQAEADYQHR
+1257 PTQAEAEWQHR

-1295 LALLYRDMGKVDA
+1295 LGLLYRDMGKVDA

-1347 ATHAERLARL
+1347 TAHAERLARL
-1357 TLDILKLWHGLQKRF
+1357 TLEILKHWHGLQKRF

-1391 GNLIYPGFVRETPTE
+1391 GNLVYPGFVRETPAE
-1406 WLKEYPRYLKT
+1406 WLKEYPRYLKA

-1428 LQRDRVWSGELAGY
+1428 LQRDRVWSGELGGY

-1453 QQEGKRDPEL
+1453 QQEGKRDPQL

-1475 SLWAQQLGTKMAVSD
+1475 SLWAQQLGTKVPVSD

-1501 A
+1501 P